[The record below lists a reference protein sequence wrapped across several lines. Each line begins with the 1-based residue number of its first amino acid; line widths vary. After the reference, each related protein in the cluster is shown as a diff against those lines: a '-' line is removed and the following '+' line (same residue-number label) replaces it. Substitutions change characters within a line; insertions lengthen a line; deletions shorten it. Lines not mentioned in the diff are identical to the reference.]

1 MGCGCKKDSN
11 NGLTLSDSVSEKNKN
26 QKIVE
31 YIPRTFLFIF
41 SLIIVPLIIPAV
53 IWLLFKTIVLS
64 DSIDVLPALKI
75 LGLKLKKMTNSE
87 DDDEDDEDE
96 DEVGEEEELNEENY
110 ELIDV
115 DNWEP
120 IKVTNKKD

>member
-1 MGCGCKKDSN
+1 
-11 NGLTLSDSVSEKNKN
+11 
-26 QKIVE
+26 
-31 YIPRTFLFIF
+31 
-41 SLIIVPLIIPAV
+41 
-53 IWLLFKTIVLS
+53 LFKTIVLS

-96 DEVGEEEELNEENY
+96 VGEEEELNEENY

>member
-11 NGLTLSDSVSEKNKN
+11 NDLMLSDSVSEKNK
-26 QKIVE
+26 KIKNVE
-31 YIPRTFLFIF
+31 YISRTFLFLF
-41 SLIIVPLIIPAV
+41 SLIIVPLIIPVV

-75 LGLKLKKMTNSE
+75 LGLKLKKMTD
-87 DDDEDDEDE
+87 DDDE
-96 DEVGEEEELNEENY
+96 EEEEEEDGEDFNEEEY

-115 DNWEP
+115 EDWEP